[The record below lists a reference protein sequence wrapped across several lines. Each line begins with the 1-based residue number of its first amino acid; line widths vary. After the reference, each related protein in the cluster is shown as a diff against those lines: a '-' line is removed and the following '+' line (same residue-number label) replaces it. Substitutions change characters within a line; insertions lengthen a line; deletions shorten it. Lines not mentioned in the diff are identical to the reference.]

1 MPFFQY
7 RATDSDDRIIKGQ
20 MEALHETDL
29 VTQLGRLNLTLV
41 RASILKARNRSV
53 KSLPQQE
60 IISFMFQLEMLVR
73 AGVPMLTA
81 LGDMR
86 DGADSTEGQM
96 LSAGIYERIES
107 GATMAE
113 AMARYPGVFSEVMVN
128 LVRSGEVTGQ
138 LPQVLK
144 ELVRSLKWQDEM
156 AAQTKKL
163 MMYPAFVVV
172 VISAVVFFL
181 MIYLVPQLVGF
192 LSNMGQKIPL
202 QTQLLIW
209 VSNAFVNY
217 WWLFVSVPPLV
228 VGGIAALSRVNPRV
242 RFLLHLL
249 SLNIPVIGPVLKK
262 LILARLADTF
272 ALMYRT
278 GIPVLEGLKYCEKV
292 SGNLV
297 IQQAIERVIERIAT
311 GTSISNAF
319 AEERLFPSLV
329 IRMLQVGESSG
340 ALDESLN
347 NVSYFYTREIDES
360 IGKVQALIEPIMTVT
375 MGLILGWI
383 MLAVLSPIYQTISKM
398 KT

>member
-41 RASILKARNRSV
+41 RASILKARNSSV

-192 LSNMGQKIPL
+192 LSNMGQKVPL

-217 WWLFVSVPPLV
+217 WWLFISLPPLV

>member
-192 LSNMGQKIPL
+192 LSNMGQKVPL

-217 WWLFVSVPPLV
+217 WWLFISLPPLV

>member
-41 RASILKARNRSV
+41 RASILKARNSSV

-96 LSAGIYERIES
+96 LSAGIYERIET

-217 WWLFVSVPPLV
+217 WWLFISLPPLV

>member
-96 LSAGIYERIES
+96 LSAGIYERIET

-181 MIYLVPQLVGF
+181 IIYLVPQLVGF
-192 LSNMGQKIPL
+192 LSNMGQKVPL

>member
-1 MPFFQY
+1 
-7 RATDSDDRIIKGQ
+7 
-20 MEALHETDL
+20 
-29 VTQLGRLNLTLV
+29 
-41 RASILKARNRSV
+41 
-53 KSLPQQE
+53 
-60 IISFMFQLEMLVR
+60 
-73 AGVPMLTA
+73 
-81 LGDMR
+81 
-86 DGADSTEGQM
+86 M
-96 LSAGIYERIES
+96 LSAGIYERIET

-192 LSNMGQKIPL
+192 LSNMGQKVPL

-297 IQQAIERVIERIAT
+297 IQQAIERVIERGIGGGIGVRCHRRPGGAVVLRSA
-311 GTSISNAF
+311 GPGRPAADRRPWREPSPSA
-319 AEERLFPSLV
+319 AGYFPPKPA
-329 IRMLQVGESSG
+329 VG
-340 ALDESLN
+340 
-347 NVSYFYTREIDES
+347 
-360 IGKVQALIEPIMTVT
+360 
-375 MGLILGWI
+375 
-383 MLAVLSPIYQTISKM
+383 
-398 KT
+398 